1 MSYKKK
7 DKYNFNPKE
16 AKHLMHTF
24 WTVDE
29 DHFIHLRNKV
39 QIPFILSVYC
49 WTGARIG
56 AFFPNKKGGGLRY
69 SVNCLGIS
77 ASYSQY

>member
-29 DHFIHLRNKV
+29 DHFIHPCNKV

-56 AFFPNKKGGGLRY
+56 AFFPNKKGCGLRY